1 MMQTVFEA
9 TYPEDLYLISPKVT
23 VVLPMPWAEVKEDE
37 KALLIK
43 ILTAVKLSLDAVVI
57 RHQPRFDLSV
67 WAEKPAKVLCFTQA
81 DGLAKN
87 ELVMAGP
94 TSVIVSLPL
103 AELVKED
110 EGKKKLWG
118 ALKQMFSP

>member
-1 MMQTVFEA
+1 MQTDFEA
-9 TYPEDLYLISPKVT
+9 TYPEDLYLIAPKVT
-23 VVLPMPWAEVKEDE
+23 VVLPVPWAEVKEEE
-37 KALLIK
+37 KALLFK

-57 RHQPRFDLSV
+57 RQQPKFDLST
-67 WAEKPAKVLCFTQA
+67 WAEKPAKVLCFAQA

-87 ELVMAGP
+87 ELLVAGP

-110 EGKKKLWG
+110 EAKKKLWG
-118 ALKQMFSP
+118 ALKQMFSS